1 MLFRNYFPALD
12 LKRGTVVRK
21 KIVIAEDDK
30 GLRDLL
36 QYVLEE
42 EGFEVSTVPHGQ
54 AAIELLASLR
64 DSNKL
69 PNMIIL
75 DLNMPMVTGWQ
86 VASWLEADPRLDEIP
101 VIVISA
107 TEAHGRAAKML
118 NADAYLV
125 KPFSTDEIIG
135 IVGLFS
141 LFS

>member
-1 MLFRNYFPALD
+1 
-12 LKRGTVVRK
+12 VQRK

-36 QYVLEE
+36 QFVLEE
-42 EGFEVSTVPHGQ
+42 EGFEVAPCPNGQ
-54 AAIELLASLR
+54 AAIELLVGLR
-64 DSNKL
+64 DASQL
-69 PNMIIL
+69 PVMILL

-86 VASWLEADPRLDEIP
+86 VAAWLEADPMLDDIP

-125 KPFSTDEIIG
+125 KPFTTDEIIG
-135 IVGLFS
+135 IVS
-141 LFS
+141 LFSMLS